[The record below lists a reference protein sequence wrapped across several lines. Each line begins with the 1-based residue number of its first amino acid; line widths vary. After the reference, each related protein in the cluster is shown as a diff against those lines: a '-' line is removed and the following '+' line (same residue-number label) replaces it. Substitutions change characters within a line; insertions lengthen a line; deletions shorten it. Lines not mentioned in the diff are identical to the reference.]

1 MFKSIKFNKKIVKTV
16 LCLIFTLLFLYACKK
31 SPNTQEEITYIEQLK
46 KDYPDLSYYIDE
58 VSKMD
63 EKERKGLLLMVG
75 IKDKVLSKET
85 IKTLK
90 DNHIMGVILFD
101 YNIKDEQQLKQ
112 LTSDLR
118 KYVNP
123 NMLISIDQEGGEVN
137 RINFDKLKDI
147 SPKNIG
153 DTNSKEYAY
162 KIAYEKS
169 KFLLD
174 LGINMILGPL
184 CDIPNDANSYLYN
197 RGFST
202 NIDIV
207 SDMAEATVK
216 AQRDA
221 GIISVLKHFPG
232 HGDTSVNSHK
242 DFPSID
248 KTTNELLSKEFIP
261 FERCIKAGAEMVLV
275 AHIKNKYIDGET
287 PASMS
292 RKYAD
297 ILEKDLGFNGVII
310 TDDLA
315 MTGSIDKGINFG
327 INLISNLY
335 ENTEYMFEDME
346 ADILSCARVLK
357 IISENNTSR
366 T

>member
-1 MFKSIKFNKKIVKTV
+1 MFKSIKINRKIINIV
-16 LCLIFTLLFLYACKK
+16 LTLFLILLLVYACK
-31 SPNTQEEITYIEQLK
+31 SASSVMEEQSYIDGLK
-46 KDYPDLSYYIDE
+46 QSYPDLSDYIDKVLE
-58 VSKMD
+58 MND
-63 EKERKGLLLMVG
+63 KERKGLLLMVG
-75 IKDKVLSKET
+75 IKDKVLSEET

-101 YNIKDEQQLKQ
+101 YNITDEKQLKK

-137 RINFDKLKDI
+137 RINFDKLKNI

-153 DTNSKEYAY
+153 DSNSSEYAY
-162 KIAYEKS
+162 KIAYQKS

-184 CDIPNDANSYLYN
+184 CDIPNDTNSYLYN
-197 RGFST
+197 RSFST
-202 NIDIV
+202 NLNIV
-207 SDMAEATVK
+207 AEMVSNTVK

-232 HGDTSVNSHK
+232 HGDTVVNSHN
-242 DFPSID
+242 DFPSIN
-248 KTTNELLSKEFIP
+248 KTTNELLSNEFIP
-261 FERCIKAGAEMVLV
+261 FKSGIDAGAEVVLV
-275 AHIKNKYIDGET
+275 AHIKNKYIDDKNT
-287 PASMS
+287 ASMS
-292 RKYAD
+292 KKYAD
-297 ILEKDLGFNGVII
+297 ILEKDLGFNGVVI

-315 MTGSIDKGINFG
+315 MTGNIDKGINFG

-335 ENTEYMFEDME
+335 ENVEYMFEDID
-346 ADILSCARVLK
+346 ADILTCARVLK
-357 IISENNTSR
+357 MISESTVSR